1 MTAQPRRVETL
12 SVGRHATPGAFLLVS
27 PRFAPPAARP
37 FQLVQVMAAPEAQGL
52 GVDPREDR
60 VRGVRGGI
68 GHTDH
73 EGECTVPW
81 VRVICLSFS
90 VPGVQLAAAQ
100 TLEAGQLGDHLGA
113 RQKAAGGT
121 HRDWVGQRAVA
132 KLKLFWVGGENVKNC
147 LHGL

>member
-1 MTAQPRRVETL
+1 MRPQARFYWL
-12 SVGRHATPGAFLLVS
+12 S

-68 GHTDH
+68 GHIDH
-73 EGECTVPW
+73 EGECAVPW

-132 KLKLFWVGGENVKNC
+132 KLKLFWVGRENVKNC
-147 LHGL
+147 LPGL